1 MKTASIYDMT
11 AAKRKVKTEQK
22 AWKYLRDIC
31 GQNGSD
37 LNRLAI
43 IDGDIKYTYAQ
54 MFREWERYAAVFT
67 ALDMTEEQNARV
79 GVMGS
84 PYPEVT
90 FAFYGLNMVGAKVSL
105 VASWTSFSA
114 RRLKE
119 SILREKLTDF
129 II

>member
-43 IDGDIKYTYAQ
+43 IDGDIEIRFTKYK
-54 MFREWERYAAVFT
+54 
-67 ALDMTEEQNARV
+67 N
-79 GVMGS
+79 
-84 PYPEVT
+84 
-90 FAFYGLNMVGAKVSL
+90 LNK
-105 VASWTSFSA
+105 
-114 RRLKE
+114 KE
-119 SILREKLTDF
+119 